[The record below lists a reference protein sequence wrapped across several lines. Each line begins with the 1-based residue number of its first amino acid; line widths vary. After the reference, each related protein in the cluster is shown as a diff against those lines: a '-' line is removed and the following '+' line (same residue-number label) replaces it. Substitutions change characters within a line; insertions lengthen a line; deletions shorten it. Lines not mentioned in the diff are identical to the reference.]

1 MLLMTIPSWKIL
13 QISNMKNIQNL
24 NDIFNVDPAPETSGD
39 LAIPEK
45 LNPSKE
51 LDVDDDYQLA
61 RQTMRKLIMKSE
73 TTLDEL
79 LELSKNSEHPRTY
92 EVAGQFMKTVSDMSK
107 DLLTLQ
113 KQVRDLQP
121 EADSPRQIGTQNN
134 VVFAGS
140 TSELMKMLNGK
151 KNDIIQ

>member
-1 MLLMTIPSWKIL
+1 
-13 QISNMKNIQNL
+13 MKNL
-24 NDIFNVDPAPETSGD
+24 NDIFNVDPVPDEPG
-39 LAIPEK
+39 
-45 LNPSKE
+45 KE
-51 LDVDDDYQLA
+51 LIVPASLNSDKQIDQEDDYQLA

-73 TTLDEL
+73 TTLDDL

-107 DLLTLQ
+107 DLLNLQ
-113 KQVRDLQP
+113 KQVKDLQP
-121 EADSPRQIGTQNN
+121 EDVSPQRIGTQNN

-140 TSELMKMLNGK
+140 TNELMKMLNGK